1 LLTSHR
7 GYDPGALALAR
18 DFAGAFR
25 AKLFESTISRLLV
38 ELNRSLGHRQ
48 SFSALVPRK
57 LRGEL
62 VARYYTPYRN
72 AVQARI
78 AAAIRRGR
86 RVVHLSCH
94 SFVPRLAGVRRKA
107 DIGLLYDPRRT
118 AERRLCLQWK
128 IDLARQS
135 RLAVRLNYPYR
146 GTGDGFTTDLRKR
159 WSADDYLGIELEVN
173 QRFARAGALRWRRL
187 RHLLVATFA
196 QALRGSL

>member
-1 LLTSHR
+1 
-7 GYDPGALALAR
+7 
-18 DFAGAFR
+18 
-25 AKLFESTISRLLV
+25 
-38 ELNRSLGHRQ
+38 
-48 SFSALVPRK
+48 VPQK

-72 AVQARI
+72 AVRASI

-94 SFVPRLAGVRRKA
+94 SFVPRLAGVRRTA

-118 AERRLCLQWK
+118 PERRLCLQWK
-128 IDLARQS
+128 SDLERQT
-135 RLAVRLNYPYR
+135 RLAVKLNYPYR

-159 WSADDYLGIELEVN
+159 WSAGDYLGIELEVN
-173 QRFARAGALRWRRL
+173 QRFARAGALRWRRV
-187 RHLLVATFA
+187 RRLLVATFA